1 MYRLICKACGS
12 EDITVNAVEPFLGA
26 PRTHEEWIEARRQEA
41 RDKSKLFE
49 NTPGVIDS
57 GIVEGPVDFPVV
69 SKVDD
74 YEGD

>member
-1 MYRLICKACGS
+1 MTTDFTNCPFCGQP
-12 EDITVNAVEPFLGA
+12 VFAEPK
-26 PRTHEEWIEARRQEA
+26 TQEEWLEMRRKEA

-49 NTPGVIDS
+49 NTPGVIDA

-69 SKVDD
+69 SKLDD